1 MPDSKRILISGYYGL
16 RNTGDEAVL
25 SAIIK
30 GFRAQ
35 SDDCEVIVLS
45 QSPEET
51 ASMHGVRA
59 LPRMSPSVVRE
70 AVKDCDL
77 FISGGGSLLQD
88 ATSLKS
94 LVYYLLV
101 IREAKRRR
109 RKVMVLGQGIGP
121 LRRGIS
127 RMLTARTL
135 SGLDLI
141 TVRDAQSAELLREL
155 GVKGRIEVT
164 ADPTFIL
171 DPCPADESG
180 GLLREAGLNEEEDII
195 AVSLRKWPE
204 TPQFEAAV
212 SKALSALA
220 ERIPAKFLLVT
231 MQTPDDQEVAR
242 QVAESIGMPDRFVV
256 QPALWSANQLLGV
269 LSRCRFVVGMRLHA
283 LIFAAAAGTPSLG
296 IVYDPKVEQF
306 VKMTSQEG
314 ISLVDAEAGLL
325 ADRAAD
331 AWTRRQD
338 LASRLGQSVPALR
351 EAATRNFTLAAEL
364 LGGGSV

>member
-1 MPDSKRILISGYYGL
+1 MPDPRRILISGYYGL

-30 GFRAQ
+30 GLRAQ
-35 SDDCEVIVLS
+35 SDDVEIIVLS

-51 ASMHGVRA
+51 SVTHGVRA
-59 LPRMSPSVVRE
+59 LPRMSPSVVTQ
-70 AVKDCDL
+70 AIDDCDL

-88 ATSLKS
+88 ATSFKS

-101 IREAKRRR
+101 IGLAKRRR
-109 RKVMVLGQGIGP
+109 PKVMVLGQGIGP

-127 RMLTARTL
+127 RALTARTL
-135 SGLDLI
+135 AHLDLI

-155 GVKGRIEVT
+155 GIRDRIEVT

-171 DPCPADESG
+171 DPCPAEESG
-180 GLLREAGLNEEEDII
+180 RLLREAGFGEDEDII

-204 TPQFEAAV
+204 TPELESAV

-220 ERIPAKFLLVT
+220 EKVPARFLLVT
-231 MQTPDDQEVAR
+231 MQTPDDEELAR
-242 QVAESIGMPDRFVV
+242 QVAQAIGKPDRFVV

-269 LSRCRFVVGMRLHA
+269 LSRCRLVVGMRLHA

-306 VKMTSQEG
+306 VKMTGQEG
-314 ISLVDAEAGLL
+314 ISLGEVSTGLL
-325 ADRAAD
+325 PDRAVQ
-331 AWTRRQD
+331 AWDRRED
-338 LASRLGQSVPALR
+338 LASELARTVPPLR
-351 EAATRNFTLAAEL
+351 DAAMRNFALAAEL
-364 LGGGSV
+364 MSDK

>member
-1 MPDSKRILISGYYGL
+1 MTDPRRILISGYYGL

-30 GFRAQ
+30 GLRAQ
-35 SDDCEVIVLS
+35 SDDIEIIVLS

-51 ASMHGVRA
+51 AVTHGVRA
-59 LPRMSPSVVRE
+59 LPRMSPSQ
-70 AVKDCDL
+70 AINDCDL

-88 ATSLKS
+88 ATSFKS

-101 IREAKRRR
+101 IGLAKRRR

-127 RMLTARTL
+127 RALTARTL

-155 GVKGRIEVT
+155 GIQDRIEVT

-171 DPCPADESG
+171 DPCPAEDSG
-180 GLLREAGLNEEEDII
+180 RLLREAGLGEDEDII
-195 AVSLRKWPE
+195 AISLRKWPE
-204 TPQFEAAV
+204 TPGLESAV
-212 SKALSALA
+212 AKALSALA
-220 ERIPAKFLLVT
+220 EKVAAKFLLVT
-231 MQTPDDQEVAR
+231 MQTPDDEALSR
-242 QVAESIGMPDRFVV
+242 QVTRAIGKPDRFAV

-269 LSRCRFVVGMRLHA
+269 LSRCRFVIGMRLHA

-306 VKMTSQEG
+306 VRMTGQES
-314 ISLVDAEAGLL
+314 ISLSEVASGLL
-325 ADRAAD
+325 TDLAVQALEKRE
-331 AWTRRQD
+331 D
-338 LASRLGQSVPALR
+338 LASRLAQTVPPLR
-351 EAATRNFTLAAEL
+351 DAAMRNFALVAEL
-364 LGGGSV
+364 LDESGSG